1 MNCKQYL
8 PNPLLFFFF
17 RVYIEQFPGHFQI
30 LFFPLNKTRGDE
42 FTQISYIFYI
52 IFQLEMLRTIVD
64 TNMNSGL
71 QQELPDFMKTEEEL
85 DDVGEM

>member
-1 MNCKQYL
+1 MNLITK
-8 PNPLLFFFF
+8 
-17 RVYIEQFPGHFQI
+17 
-30 LFFPLNKTRGDE
+30 
-42 FTQISYIFYI
+42 ISYCVFFLN

>member
-1 MNCKQYL
+1 M
-8 PNPLLFFFF
+8 FFFF
-17 RVYIEQFPGHFQI
+17 F
-30 LFFPLNKTRGDE
+30 N
-42 FTQISYIFYI
+42 